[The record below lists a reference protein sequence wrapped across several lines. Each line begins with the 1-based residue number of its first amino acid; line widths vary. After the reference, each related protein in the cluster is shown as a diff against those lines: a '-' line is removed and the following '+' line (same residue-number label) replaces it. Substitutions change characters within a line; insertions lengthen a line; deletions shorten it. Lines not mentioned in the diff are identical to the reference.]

1 MWSLAAVG
9 SWSTPSPGAL
19 PGMLCAFRPPAL
31 CPATTPLEGSVPFM
45 DSVTQDQEGLGT
57 ALDNFLDTE
66 SEWTFN
72 ALVVLQNFPQGSIH
86 LL

>member
-1 MWSLAAVG
+1 
-9 SWSTPSPGAL
+9 
-19 PGMLCAFRPPAL
+19 
-31 CPATTPLEGSVPFM
+31 M